1 MIKPRQF
8 LLTLLVLLA
17 AACQG
22 APEPPPA
29 PTLDVPALH
38 TAAARTIVA
47 GFTPTLPPQPTA
59 TAASLPSAMP
69 VASVTP
75 QPSETPQAPAVAGV
89 PTMADVPIHPV
100 YPGARVLEQPVAV
113 TRDGIVMV
121 VEQAA
126 VYAER
131 VELVYTIRNL
141 PAEVLFDPLNASPET
156 DCGGPASYPSLRLP
170 DGTLIPAVDYML
182 DGKAYD
188 TIQRPFARGYAIHL
202 FHAAV
207 PAGEQELEMVLHC
220 IALARLDR
228 APLDWVIPF
237 RVR

>member
-1 MIKPRQF
+1 MIKKRLI

-17 AACQG
+17 AACQPTPD
-22 APEPPPA
+22 APPA
-29 PTLDVPALH
+29 PALDVPALH

-47 GFTPTLPPQPTA
+47 GFTSTP
-59 TAASLPSAMP
+59 
-69 VASVTP
+69 TP
-75 QPSETPQAPAVAGV
+75 QPSATATPQAASPQIASPSPTLVITSL

-100 YPGARVLEQPVAV
+100 SPGARVLEQPVAV
-113 TRDGIVMV
+113 VRDGIIVA

-126 VYAER
+126 VYPER

-141 PAEVLFDPLNASPET
+141 PAEVLFDPLNASVET
-156 DCGGPASYPSLRLP
+156 DCGGPDSYPSLRLP

-188 TIQRPFARGYAIHL
+188 TINQPFARGYAIHL
-202 FHAAV
+202 FRAAV
-207 PAGEQELEMVLHC
+207 PAEVQEMQMVLHC

-228 APLDWVIPF
+228 APLDWVVPF

>member
-1 MIKPRQF
+1 MIKTCQIM
-8 LLTLLVLLA
+8 LTLLVLLA
-17 AACQG
+17 AACQP
-22 APEPPPA
+22 APDAPPA
-29 PTLDVPALH
+29 PALDVPALH

-47 GFTPTLPPQPTA
+47 GFTSTP
-59 TAASLPSAMP
+59 
-69 VASVTP
+69 TP
-75 QPSETPQAPAVAGV
+75 QPSATATPQIASPQIASPQIASPSPAPLITSL

-100 YPGARVLEQPVAV
+100 SPGARVLEQPVAV
-113 TRDGIVMV
+113 VRGGIIMA

-126 VYAER
+126 VYPER

-141 PAEVLFDPLNASPET
+141 PAEVLFDPLNASVET
-156 DCGGPASYPSLRLP
+156 DCGGPDSYPSLRLP

-188 TIQRPFARGYAIHL
+188 TINQPFARGYAIHL
-202 FHAAV
+202 FRAAV
-207 PAGEQELEMVLHC
+207 PAEVQEMQMVLHC

-228 APLDWVIPF
+228 APLDWVVPF